1 MFVYQMF
8 AGLSLSEVRE
18 VEYCKH
24 FQPMLNNEEVHPRH
38 YYKNLLPL
46 NYCKVGLCWPFLVT
60 YIY

>member
-24 FQPMLNNEEVHPRH
+24 FKPMLNNEEVHPRQV
-38 YYKNLLPL
+38 L
-46 NYCKVGLCWPFLVT
+46 
-60 YIY
+60 